1 MAFSAPSTSVSDE
14 RMNILVIPST
24 LPHNLNDIS
33 GIFIL
38 DYLKCVEQFCRISVL
53 DMRLV
58 GSPHLKIDDRPFGKV
73 YRLAATARRGGRVRK
88 LFFYAL
94 LFLRGIKMNKYFQSC
109 QLIHLHG
116 CRPYGT
122 LAILLARMLRI
133 PVIITE
139 HTGPFS
145 KLVGN
150 KFSMW
155 FTRFCLERATAVLT
169 VSHDLE
175 AQMQASGISPKR
187 VYVTHNP
194 VDTDLFS
201 CAGRGEL
208 DPMRNIVFIGRLEPY
223 KGGLRTLRAF
233 QKICERHPD
242 WTLTIV
248 GDGPE
253 LGLIKALLAQDLQLA
268 NRVRLTGQLRKME
281 IAREFRRASFLVFP
295 SEHETFGLVIAEA
308 MAAGLPVIVGN
319 ETAPKEFVD
328 AECGLLVPPL
338 DIDAIAQAMEYL
350 IQHLAEFDSSAIRRK
365 VVQRF
370 GFEVFGK
377 RLYEIYREV
386 C

>member
-1 MAFSAPSTSVSDE
+1 MAFSAQSTSVSDE

-38 DYLKCVEQFCRISVL
+38 DYLKCVEEFCKISVL

-58 GSPHLKIDDRPFGKV
+58 GVPRLEIDDRPFGKV
-73 YRLAATARRGGRVRK
+73 YRLAATTRRGGKVLK

-94 LFLRGIKMNKYFQSC
+94 LFLRSMRMNKYFQSC
-109 QLIHLHG
+109 RLIHVHG

-122 LAILLARMLRI
+122 LAILLARMLKI
-133 PVIITE
+133 PVIVTE
-139 HTGPFS
+139 HTNPFS
-145 KLVGN
+145 KLLEN
-150 KFSMW
+150 AFSRW
-155 FTRFCLERATAVLT
+155 FTRSSLECATAVLT
-169 VSHDLE
+169 VSKDLK
-175 AQMQASGISPKR
+175 AQIQAAGIFPKR
-187 VYVTHNP
+187 MLVTYNP

-201 CAGRGEL
+201 CAGRGQL
-208 DPMRNIVFIGRLEPY
+208 GLARNIVFVGRLEPY